1 MMTFTPTRDGRGF
14 PLVVC
19 TCEECGTQKPV
30 RCDMTSRTRD
40 KTKVEPNVGQ
50 AVRKLSADGWTF
62 VKQRLRCP
70 ECEAKRRK
78 PVVAKEPTVIEI
90 TPPPVAPTRQPTRDQ
105 KRLIVTALEDAY
117 DVPKQRYRDGET
129 DKTIAEMLGDG
140 IMPGWVGAVRD
151 DMFGPE
157 GNEEMADLAKLVAD
171 WMGIADSALA
181 RANEAIAEMAAARAE
196 VKKLGQRLDKV
207 VAAIGPKAEK
217 L

>member
-1 MMTFTPTRDGRGF
+1 MTAFTPTRGNRGF
-14 PLVVC
+14 PEVIC
-19 TCEECGTQKPV
+19 TCGECGAQKTI
-30 RCDMTSRTRD
+30 RCDTINRSRD

-50 AVRKLSADGWTF
+50 AVTKLAAEGWTF
-62 VKQRLRCP
+62 VKHKLRCP
-70 ECEAKRRK
+70 ECETKRRR

-105 KRLIVTALEDAY
+105 KRLIVAALEEAY
-117 DVPKQRYRDGET
+117 DVAKQRYRDGET
-129 DKTIAEMLGDG
+129 DKTIAEMLADG

-157 GNEEMADLAKLVAD
+157 GNEEIADLSKQIAEWIGTAD
-171 WMGIADSALA
+171 RALS
-181 RANEAIAEMAAARAE
+181 RANEAIAEMVAARAE
-196 VKKLGQRLDKV
+196 VKKLGQRLDKI